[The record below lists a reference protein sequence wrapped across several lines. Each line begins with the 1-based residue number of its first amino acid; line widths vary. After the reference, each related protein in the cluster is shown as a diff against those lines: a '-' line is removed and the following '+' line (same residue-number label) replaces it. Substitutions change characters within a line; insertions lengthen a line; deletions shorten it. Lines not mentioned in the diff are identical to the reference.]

1 MVSVP
6 KLYLEE
12 EEISILPCLHPAV
25 VRKGSDVDSWVLIV
39 TVETN
44 GWFPRQGQ
52 VWTEL
57 SGTTLLTL
65 LTLAQSSHHNT
76 KTRHFLI
83 CHHHTPPSLSLS
95 HST

>member
-1 MVSVP
+1 MVVFVS

-44 GWFPRQGQ
+44 GWFPRQGRP
-52 VWTEL
+52 
-57 SGTTLLTL
+57 G
-65 LTLAQSSHHNT
+65 
-76 KTRHFLI
+76 
-83 CHHHTPPSLSLS
+83 PPRGKKGRSWPK
-95 HST
+95 